1 MCFVAMSCALI
12 ELWHVLW
19 LGVFIGAERRRG
31 LLIHCAASCALL
43 RHVLCGDVMCF
54 ELWHVLWLGVFIGA
68 ERRRGLLLIH
78 CAASC
83 ALLRHV
89 LCGDVMRFD

>member
-19 LGVFIGAERRRG
+19 WLGVFIGAERRRVR
-31 LLIHCAASCALL
+31 
-43 RHVLCGDVMCF
+43 RHVLCSGMCF
-54 ELWHVLWLGVFIGA
+54 VAMSCALIELWHVLWLGVFIGA

>member
-1 MCFVAMSCALI
+1 MCFVAMSCALNEI
-12 ELWHVLW
+12 WHVLW

-43 RHVLCGDVMCF
+43 RRVLCGDVMRF
-54 ELWHVLWLGVFIGA
+54 EIWHVLWLGMFIQFIGA
-68 ERRRGLLLIH
+68 ERRRGLLIH

-89 LCGDVMRFD
+89 LCVVV